1 MSQTI
6 SEPDAETAGRWEDGR
21 WVEPERL
28 AEEPD
33 EPVVEPVAEE
43 TGDKLLIPVL
53 WERSAYAALFV
64 GALIMRLWDLGA
76 RAVHHDE
83 SLHGF
88 FAWQIFNGNVDTNI
102 TR

>member
-1 MSQTI
+1 MRKR
-6 SEPDAETAGRWEDGR
+6 PAVGK
-21 WVEPERL
+21 
-28 AEEPD
+28 
-33 EPVVEPVAEE
+33 
-43 TGDKLLIPVL
+43 TGGGSNRKDRAKNLTSLSSNPSPRRPATRYLIPVL

-88 FAWQIFNGNVDTNI
+88 FAWQTIQRERV
-102 TR
+102 